1 MKHDP
6 HTLVNVQALSE
17 PQRAKHRRKVY
28 SCYKAGMTK
37 YAAAEKCRIQETTVG
52 RWYRRFDAAGEEA
65 YVRRAYGM
73 SISRRTARRYMQRM
87 GFTCQCPV
95 KAARERNP
103 APVRK
108 WPETD
113 YPAIRKEAAES
124 GSAIDWADE
133 SPVPACE
140 TTERGRGG
148 CRGPRFESVG
158 GPIRTRSPCGCRDG
172 RGRPPPCCRRT
183 ATSSTS

>member
-28 SCYKAGMTK
+28 SCYKAVIDKTPDQLK
-37 YAAAEKCRIQETTVG
+37 SDFAPWSSKAIRE
-52 RWYRRFDAAGEEA
+52 

-73 SISRRTARRYMQRM
+73 SISRRTARRYMQKM
-87 GFTCQCPV
+87 GFTYQCPV
-95 KAARERNP
+95 KAAREQNP
-103 APVRK
+103 ALVRK
-108 WPETD
+108 WLETD

-140 TTERGRGG
+140 TKARGHACGKEAPSDGKSPESGRRGALEVVLG
-148 CRGPRFESVG
+148 AH
-158 GPIRTRSPCGCRDG
+158 RSSAVVLNGVSG
-172 RGRPPPCCRRT
+172 R
-183 ATSSTS
+183 

>member
-1 MKHDP
+1 MKYNP
-6 HTLVNVQALSE
+6 HTLINVQALSE
-17 PQRAKHRRKVY
+17 PQRAKHRRKAY
-28 SCYKAGMTK
+28 SCYKAVIDKTPDQLK
-37 YAAAEKCRIQETTVG
+37 SDFAPWSSKAIRE
-52 RWYRRFDAAGEEA
+52 

-103 APVRK
+103 ALARK

-133 SPVPACE
+133 SSVPTCE
-140 TTERGRGG
+140 TKARGHACGKEAPSDGKSPESGRRGALEVVLG
-148 CRGPRFESVG
+148 AH
-158 GPIRTRSPCGCRDG
+158 RSSAVVLNGVSG
-172 RGRPPPCCRRT
+172 R
-183 ATSSTS
+183 

>member
-1 MKHDP
+1 MKHNP
-6 HTLVNVQALSE
+6 HALVNVQALSE
-17 PQRAKHRRKVY
+17 PQRAMHRRKVY
-28 SCYKAGMTK
+28 SCYKAGIDKTPDQLK
-37 YAAAEKCRIQETTVG
+37 SDFAPWSSRAIRE
-52 RWYRRFDAAGEEA
+52 

-133 SPVPACE
+133 SSVPTCE
-140 TTERGRGG
+140 TKARGHACGKEAPSDGKSPESGRRGALEVVLG
-148 CRGPRFESVG
+148 AH
-158 GPIRTRSPCGCRDG
+158 RSSAVVLNGVSG
-172 RGRPPPCCRRT
+172 R
-183 ATSSTS
+183 

>member
-6 HTLVNVQALSE
+6 HTLINVQALSE

-28 SCYKAGMTK
+28 SCYKAGIDKTPDQLK
-37 YAAAEKCRIQETTVG
+37 SDFAPWSSKAIRE
-52 RWYRRFDAAGEEA
+52 

-73 SISRRTARRYMQRM
+73 SISRRTARRYMQKM

-140 TTERGRGG
+140 TKARGHSPVGVSPVLCGKEAPSDGKSPESGRRGALEVVLG
-148 CRGPRFESVG
+148 AH
-158 GPIRTRSPCGCRDG
+158 RSSAVVLYGVSG
-172 RGRPPPCCRRT
+172 R
-183 ATSSTS
+183 

>member
-1 MKHDP
+1 MKHDS

-28 SCYKAGMTK
+28 SCYKAVIDKTPDQLK
-37 YAAAEKCRIQETTVG
+37 SDFAPWSSRAIRE
-52 RWYRRFDAAGEEA
+52 

-73 SISRRTARRYMQRM
+73 SISRRTARRYMQKM
-87 GFTCQCPV
+87 GFTYQCPV
-95 KAARERNP
+95 KAAREQNP
-103 APVRK
+103 ALVRK
-108 WPETD
+108 WLETD

-140 TTERGRGG
+140 TKARGHACGKEAPSDGKSPESGRRGALEVVLG
-148 CRGPRFESVG
+148 AH
-158 GPIRTRSPCGCRDG
+158 RSSAVVLYGVSG
-172 RGRPPPCCRRT
+172 R
-183 ATSSTS
+183 

>member
-28 SCYKAGMTK
+28 SCYKAVIDKTPDQLK
-37 YAAAEKCRIQETTVG
+37 SDFAPWSSKAIRE
-52 RWYRRFDAAGEEA
+52 

-73 SISRRTARRYMQRM
+73 PISRRTARRYMQRM

-133 SPVPACE
+133 SSVPTCE
-140 TTERGRGG
+140 TKARCHACGKEAPSDGKSPESGRRGALEVVLGAHRSSAVVLYGG
-148 CRGPRFESVG
+148 S
-158 GPIRTRSPCGCRDG
+158 G
-172 RGRPPPCCRRT
+172 R
-183 ATSSTS
+183 

>member
-1 MKHDP
+1 MKHNP
-6 HTLVNVQALSE
+6 HALVNVQALSE
-17 PQRAKHRRKVY
+17 PQRAEHRRKVY

-37 YAAAEKCRIQETTVG
+37 YAAAKKSRIQAATVG

-140 TTERGRGG
+140 TKARGHACGKEAPSDGKSPESGRRGALEVVLG
-148 CRGPRFESVG
+148 AR
-158 GPIRTRSPCGCRDG
+158 RSSAVVLNGVSG
-172 RGRPPPCCRRT
+172 R
-183 ATSSTS
+183 